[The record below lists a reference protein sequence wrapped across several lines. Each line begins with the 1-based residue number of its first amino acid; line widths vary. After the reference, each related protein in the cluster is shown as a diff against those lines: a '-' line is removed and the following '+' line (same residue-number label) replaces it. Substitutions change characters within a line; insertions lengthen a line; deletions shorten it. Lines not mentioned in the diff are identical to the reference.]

1 MPARLSRRDFLKC
14 SVVAG
19 ISVYITAPGS
29 AALAALFEKERL
41 RPVPWDAKSGRIR
54 YRTDATAKVTGEK
67 IFSFDMRGRDLP
79 GWPKEQAHAMLLR
92 VTQADRIYAGF
103 DLSLRG
109 ADLKPDRIVTA
120 ADLARDGV
128 AFPPFYGDD
137 LLLPEGKTPA
147 YLGQAVALLV
157 WHDFAR
163 FRAAKN
169 ALKFRNDVI
178 RWGAQTGPL
187 ERAPWGSFRYV
198 RVGGATPFEDDAY
211 SSLKDT
217 PLFPAGYRKN
227 TPQWPLANAKG
238 AIDAQGMAHAEAI
251 KAALDGPNDGT
262 LVLEREYFSQ
272 SIDTAAFELEN
283 GNGWFDAANATL
295 HFVVAT
301 QSPYEMVEDGA
312 PMLAASKLGVK
323 RLVLHPCYT
332 VGYGSKD
339 HSPFPFYALMAGLY
353 GDGRPVRLANDRYE
367 QFQSS
372 LKRHSF
378 RIRYRIAVDR
388 SSGKFE
394 IFQGDMLGDGGGRQ
408 NFSPSVCLVAATAA
422 QSIYYFPRSDLAS
435 TVIASRALDAGSARG
450 YGTLQSMG
458 ATEMLVDE
466 VAAELQL
473 DPIELRQR
481 NVFASG
487 MKNTQG
493 AIPGGAQRAD
503 EVLARCRA
511 HPLWRQRAQR
521 KTEYEAAHPGKR
533 YGVGFGCVQKDFGT
547 GAEAAFA
554 EVAFAR
560 DGQLLLRLIGID
572 MGTGMATSQAA
583 LCIPW
588 LGKPADEVRT
598 GETEW
603 PELPMFATGDPW
615 LMPQAEQDRNV
626 GNPRWTPHTIS
637 PSSAS
642 NSAYF
647 FGHATREAARLLF
660 TQGLWPAALAIWGQG
675 FGGGQLS
682 PLVIRRED
690 ARWVDGQL
698 TAGGLAALPLAQLV
712 AKAYEL
718 GLATGAIVHTF
729 NRWQWAEADFPLDGD
744 DARLPLDGIALR
756 WGENSAN
763 GSGTPT
769 ANGYRMVERT
779 RAHYPTT
786 QRNNAGVVYYSAIG
800 TIAEVAVDTGSGK
813 VELINHHSVLECGN
827 LIVPELVSGQLQGGL
842 AMGIGHALHEYLP
855 LYEDGPGDGTW
866 NFNRYTLP
874 RAKDVAVWRQTGE
887 VLPAL
892 SATDPPK
899 GMAEVM
905 MIAVVPAIVNA
916 IAHATGL
923 RFRELPVTPEKVR
936 AALASGRVEP
946 AATQKEQP
954 A

>member
-1 MPARLSRRDFLKC
+1 MEHNLGLTCDPIGGLVQIPCIERNAMGAVKAINAARMALRGDGKHRVSLDKVIKTMREPAATCRTSTRKPRAAASRSTSSSAERPAPPWDGGVPGIEFGAGGNHGLPRLWLALSRARSTGVLPMPARLSRRDFLKC

-41 RPVPWDAKSGRIR
+41 RPVPWDAKSRRIR

-92 VTQADRIYAGF
+92 VTQADRVYAGF
-103 DLSLRG
+103 DLSSLG
-109 ADLKPDRIVTA
+109 ADSA
-120 ADLARDGV
+120 AQPHRHRHRSGARRRRVSAVLRRGHV
-128 AFPPFYGDD
+128 AAGRQD
-137 LLLPEGKTPA
+137 PA

-178 RWGAQTGPL
+178 RWGAQSGPL
-187 ERAPWGSFRYV
+187 ERAPWASFRYV
-198 RVGGATPFEDDAY
+198 RVGGATPFDDDAY

-227 TPQWPLANAKG
+227 TPQWPLANANG

-251 KAALDGPNDGT
+251 RAALDAPADGK
-262 LVLEREYFSQ
+262 LVLAREYFSQ

-511 HPLWRQRAQR
+511 HPMWQQRAQR
-521 KTEYEAAHPGKR
+521 KAEYEAAHPGKR

-603 PELPMFATGDPW
+603 PELPMFGTGDPW
-615 LMPQAEQDRNV
+615 LMSQAEQDRNV

-660 TQGLWPAALAIWGQG
+660 TQGLWPAALAIWSQG
-675 FGGGQLS
+675 VGGGQLA
-682 PLVIRRED
+682 PLVVRREE
-690 ARWVDGQL
+690 ARWVDGKL
-698 TAGGLAALPLAQLV
+698 TAGGLTALPLAQLV
-712 AKAYEL
+712 AKAY
-718 GLATGAIVHTF
+718 
-729 NRWQWAEADFPLDGD
+729 
-744 DARLPLDGIALR
+744 
-756 WGENSAN
+756 
-763 GSGTPT
+763 
-769 ANGYRMVERT
+769 RT
-779 RAHYPTT
+779 RSGDRRDRAYV
-786 QRNNAGVVYYSAIG
+786 QSL
-800 TIAEVAVDTGSGK
+800 AV
-813 VELINHHSVLECGN
+813 
-827 LIVPELVSGQLQGGL
+827 GG
-842 AMGIGHALHEYLP
+842 G
-855 LYEDGPGDGTW
+855 
-866 NFNRYTLP
+866 R
-874 RAKDVAVWRQTGE
+874 
-887 VLPAL
+887 L
-892 SATDPPK
+892 SA
-899 GMAEVM
+899 
-905 MIAVVPAIVNA
+905 
-916 IAHATGL
+916 
-923 RFRELPVTPEKVR
+923 RW
-936 AALASGRVEP
+936 
-946 AATQKEQP
+946 
-954 A
+954 